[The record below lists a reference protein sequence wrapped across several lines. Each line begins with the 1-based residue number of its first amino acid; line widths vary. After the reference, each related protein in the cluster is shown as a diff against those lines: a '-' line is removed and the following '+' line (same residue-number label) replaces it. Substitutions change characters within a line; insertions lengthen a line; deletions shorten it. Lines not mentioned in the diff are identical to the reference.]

1 MPIVRTRLQIENR
14 GRYLADATYDLNIEA
29 DDLHE
34 SLNSILGSLHGHVFG
49 VDPDRFIALDSFTTT
64 AGTQAYALPDDF
76 MSIRRIDWVNGDN
89 RVPLLEAA
97 PLLEMDFSQN
107 SGTGD
112 GACQYRVMGS
122 GMDGS
127 AVRLYLTPD
136 PGDETYELWYVQG
149 PPTMDADGDELDVV
163 ASWHDYIA
171 QGLAAEIR
179 ERQQKDSTIHRA
191 AQARA
196 LDQILAEANKRD
208 SGRPKRPTDVR
219 WGTNSWRRR
228 VPPYPN
234 V

>member
-1 MPIVRTRLQIENR
+1 MPIVRTRLQIETR
-14 GRYLADATYDLNIEA
+14 GRYLADATYDTNIEA
-29 DDLHE
+29 EDLHE
-34 SLNSILGSLHGHVFG
+34 SLNSILGSLHGHVFRC
-49 VDPDRFIALDSFTTT
+49 DPDRFIARATISTTT
-64 AGTQAYALPDDF
+64 GTQEYALPDDF
-76 MSIRRIDWVNGDN
+76 MSIRRIDWVNGDD
-89 RVPLLEAA
+89 RVTLLEAA
-97 PLLEMDFSQN
+97 PLLEMDFSAN

-127 AVRLYLTPD
+127 DVRIWLTPD
-136 PGDETYELWYVQG
+136 PGTETYEIWYVTG

-171 QGLAAEIR
+171 QGLAAEIC
-179 ERQQKDSTIHRA
+179 ERQKRDASPHRA

-196 LDQILAEANKRD
+196 LEQVMLEATKRD

-219 WGTNSWRRR
+219 WGTTSFRRR